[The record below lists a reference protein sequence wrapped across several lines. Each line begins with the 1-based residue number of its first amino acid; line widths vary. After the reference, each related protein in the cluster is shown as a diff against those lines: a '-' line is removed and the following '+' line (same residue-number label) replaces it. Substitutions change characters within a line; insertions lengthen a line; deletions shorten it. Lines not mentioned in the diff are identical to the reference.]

1 MKKKTAVSIVAV
13 VMAFLLLFSLML
25 SVISSMG
32 ALASSSDYQSQID
45 EIEQQKEELQSQREE
60 MQANINELMAE
71 RETVLEKKE
80 LLDEQNQ
87 YAVQEIELINEQI
100 DVYTGLL
107 EEKAAE
113 LEKAQ
118 AAEQE
123 QYEVFCKRVR
133 AMEENGSYTYLD
145 ILFQCSSLGDLLGAM
160 DDIGE
165 IMNSDQRLYEQY
177 SAARQATEKAKA
189 DYEQTLADLGE
200 QQADLEAQKADLEA
214 QIEEATKLIADLDE
228 DIEQAQQEYLANE
241 AAEQALND
249 QMNQI
254 AWEMWQQEQAQQE
267 QAQQEQE
274 QNQGG
279 NTTSGDSGTDEGS
292 TGGSDIGSAATGTY
306 VWPCPSSTYITS
318 RYGNRIHPIFG
329 TERFHSGIDISANT
343 GATVIAADGGTVTVA
358 DYSSSYGNYVMIYH
372 SNGTYTLYAHM
383 SSLAVSAGQTVS
395 QGQTIGYVGSTGWA
409 NGPHLHFEIRNAS
422 GNTEDPTAYFS
433 GLTYAADA

>member
-1 MKKKTAVSIVAV
+1 MKKKTAVSLVAV

-228 DIEQAQQEYLANE
+228 DIEQARQEYLANE

-254 AWEMWQQEQAQQE
+254 AWEMWQQEQAQKE
-267 QAQQEQE
+267 EE
-274 QNQGG
+274 NNNN
-279 NTTSGDSGTDEGS
+279 NTGDSGS
-292 TGGSDIGSAATGTY
+292 TGGDSGSAATGTY
-306 VWPCPSSTYITS
+306 IWPCPSSTYITS

-329 TERFHSGIDISANT
+329 TERFHSGIDISANE
-343 GATVIAADGGTVTVA
+343 GATVLAADGGTVTVA
-358 DYSSSYGNYVMIYH
+358 TYSSSYGNYVMIYH
-372 SNGTYTLYAHM
+372 TNGTYTLYAHM
-383 SSLAVSAGQTVS
+383 SSLAVSAGQTVT
-395 QGQTIGYVGSTGWA
+395 QGQTIGYVGSTGWST
-409 NGPHLHFEIRNAS
+409 GPHLHFEIRNAN
-422 GNTEDPTAYFS
+422 GGTEDPTAYFS
-433 GLTYAADA
+433 GLSYSADA